1 MSEEAETKDILLSET
16 DLTDFHIEVG
26 ESLPK
31 GASIASRE
39 SVVAA
44 VKEVQDPELMLSI
57 YDLGLVYRIDISE
70 SGDVSVDMTLT
81 SPTCP
86 IAGEMPGMVAASI
99 SKLEGVG
106 RIKVQLV
113 WDPPWTLDKVSEDLK
128 IALGI

>member
-1 MSEEAETKDILLSET
+1 MNEEINAQDILLSET

-26 ESLPK
+26 EPLPK
-31 GASIASRE
+31 GVPVASRE
-39 SVVAA
+39 SVIAA
-44 VKEVQDPELMLSI
+44 IKEVQDPELMLSI
-57 YDLGLVYRIDISE
+57 YDLGLVYKIDTSE
-70 SGDVSVDMTLT
+70 NGDVSVEMTLT

-106 RIKVQLV
+106 RISVRLI
-113 WDPPWTLDKVSEDLK
+113 WDPPWSLDMINEELK

>member
-1 MSEEAETKDILLSET
+1 MNEEIDAQDIRLSET
-16 DLTDFHIEVG
+16 DLTDFHVEMG
-26 ESLPK
+26 KALPD
-31 GASIASRE
+31 GAAVASRD
-39 SVVAA
+39 SVIAA

-70 SGDVSVDMTLT
+70 KGDVCVDMTLT

-99 SKLEGVG
+99 AKLEGVG

>member
-1 MSEEAETKDILLSET
+1 MSEEAEIKDVLLSET

-26 ESLPK
+26 EPLPK
-31 GASIASRE
+31 GLPVASRE

-44 VKEVQDPELMLSI
+44 IKEVQDPELMLSI
-57 YDLGLVYRIDISE
+57 YDLGLIYKIDITE
-70 SGDVSVDMTLT
+70 QGDVSVEMTLT

-106 RIKVQLV
+106 RISVRLV
-113 WDPPWTLDKVSEDLK
+113 WDPPWSLDMVNEELK

>member
-1 MSEEAETKDILLSET
+1 MNEEINAQDIRLSET
-16 DLTDFHIEVG
+16 DLTDFHVEMG
-26 ESLPK
+26 KPLPD
-31 GASIASRE
+31 GAAVASRD
-39 SVVAA
+39 SVIAA

-70 SGDVSVDMTLT
+70 KGDVCVDMTLT

-86 IAGEMPGMVAASI
+86 IAGEMPGMVAASVA
-99 SKLEGVG
+99 KLEGVG